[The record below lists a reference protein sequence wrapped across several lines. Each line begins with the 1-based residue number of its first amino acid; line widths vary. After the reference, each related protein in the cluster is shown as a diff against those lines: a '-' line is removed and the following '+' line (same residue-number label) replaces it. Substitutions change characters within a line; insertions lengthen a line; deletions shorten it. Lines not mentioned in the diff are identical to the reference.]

1 MLLLSVTSVAGEDR
15 DEDDYARDY
24 ERDYEQGFE
33 DDSGHKHER
42 ALEIIEV
49 IAKLENVTLY
59 NMYSTAATLAAAH
72 AAALLTVA
80 FVVRKMPPPIQH
92 RFVR

>member
-1 MLLLSVTSVAGEDR
+1 MLLLSVASVAGEDA
-15 DEDDYARDY
+15 DEDDYARNY
-24 ERDYEQGFE
+24 ERDYEHGFE
-33 DDSGHKHER
+33 DDSGNKHER

-59 NMYSTAATLAAAH
+59 NVCSTAATFAAAH
-72 AAALLTVA
+72 AATLLIVA
-80 FVVRKMPPPIQH
+80 FVVREMPPPTQH